1 MYHTKKIG
9 VFISHIFGYYQQ
21 NVCQGIIDKSQEYG
35 YTTEIF
41 TSMDG
46 ENLGTYGIGERSI
59 LRVPNYDALDGV
71 IFASDTYPSDA
82 LKNEILQTLQA
93 KCTCPIIEISVFHHH
108 FPAIALEN
116 NETAGKLTEHLI
128 TVHGHKRICYLGNA
142 SEPEYSKKRE
152 QAYRATMDN
161 HGLSIGSHDVYQ
173 CTCSNDDATSALAFF
188 ERRGTPTAVVC
199 YNDDLALYFMRA
211 ALSSGYQIPEDIA
224 ITGCDDSPEGRNSFP
239 ALTTVSFPCLETGI
253 AAAEQLLKLIQ
264 GKEVPAVTTI
274 HAQPIIANSCGCN
287 KHAEINPIFFTH
299 QLNKQIAKLEGSIFN
314 SMSMSAAFQRINN
327 IDDGVNL
334 LESYIHNIEHCE
346 EFYLCLYADW
356 DSISSHILEITE
368 TEEDPVA
375 SSDTIFLKLAMKDG
389 KRLPECSFK
398 KTSLLPDYIYND
410 SNHAYVYTP
419 LFFEDKE
426 FGYIALAYEK
436 NRLDYHFR
444 LVHWLMDINQL
455 LQSICDAK
463 RTGLLVN
470 RLEDIYMKDALT
482 GLYNMHGYKHYEEE
496 VVSRAK
502 REGRPITC
510 FLLDL
515 DGLKLINDNFG
526 HNEGDFAIQVIGHA
540 LENAM
545 QKGDICAR
553 FSGDEFYLL
562 TANYSEQE
570 AGEFLDSIHKYLDN
584 YNRLSTKQYNI
595 SVSGGFASLI
605 PDARFTPDQ
614 IQDLFAVADKN
625 MYKVKKSKQKHIIR
639 RNHS

>member
-71 IFASDTYPSDA
+71 IFASDTYPSKE
-82 LKNEILQTLQA
+82 LKDEILQTLQT
-93 KCTCPIIEISVFHHH
+93 KCTCPIIEIATFNHH
-108 FPAIALEN
+108 FPAIVLEN
-116 NETAGKLTEHLI
+116 NNTAGELTEHLI
-128 TVHGHKRICYLGNA
+128 TAHGHQRICYLGN
-142 SEPEYSKKRE
+142 SLEEPFSSRRE
-152 QAYRATMDN
+152 QAYRDAMAK
-161 HGLSIGSHDVYQ
+161 HGLSIGSHDVYN
-173 CTCSNDDATSALAFF
+173 CTCSSDDAASALAFF

-211 ALSSGYQIPEDIA
+211 ALSSGYQIPDDIA
-224 ITGCDDSPEGRNSFP
+224 ITGCDDTPDGRNSFP
-239 ALTTVSFPCLETGI
+239 ALTTVSFPCLEIGI

-264 GKEVPAVTTI
+264 GQEIPDATTI
-274 HAQPIIANSCGCN
+274 YAHPIIANSCGCKN
-287 KHAEINPIFFTH
+287 HPEINPIFFTH
-299 QLNKQIAKLEGSIFN
+299 QLNKRIAKLENSIFS
-314 SMSMSAAFQRINN
+314 SMSMSAAFQRINH
-327 IDDGVNL
+327 IDDGANL
-334 LESYIHNIEHCE
+334 LESYIHDIEHCK

-368 TEEDPVA
+368 TEEEPAV
-375 SSDTIFLKLAMKDG
+375 SSDTIFMKLAIKDG

-398 KTSLLPDYIYND
+398 KNSLLPDYIYSD
-410 SNHAYVYTP
+410 SNCAYVYTP

-444 LVHWLMDINQL
+444 LVHWLMDINQM

-482 GLYNMHGYKHYEEE
+482 GLYNMHGYKHYEED
-496 VVSRAK
+496 VLSHAK
-502 REGRPITC
+502 RDGLPITC
-510 FLLDL
+510 FLMDL
-515 DGLKLINDNFG
+515 DGLKQINDNFG
-526 HNEGDFAIQVIGHA
+526 HNEGDFALQVMGHA
-540 LENAM
+540 LENAI
-545 QKGDICAR
+545 QDGDICAR

-562 TANYSEQE
+562 TANYSEKE
-570 AGEFLDSIHKYLDN
+570 ANEFLDNIQKYLDN
-584 YNRLSTKQYNI
+584 YNRLSSKQYNI
-595 SVSGGFASLI
+595 SVSGGFASAV
-605 PDARFTPDQ
+605 PDADFTPDQ

-625 MYKVKKSKQKHIIR
+625 MYKVKKNKQKNIIR
-639 RNHS
+639 HSRL